1 MLKSLFSYAAAG
13 LFAAAA
19 VFGPAG
25 PAAAETLSDI
35 LERGK
40 IVVGVKADYRPWGF
54 RAEDGSL
61 VGLEI
66 DMAKNLAETLNVE
79 LEMVPVTGSNR
90 MEFLNQGKIDLIIAT
105 MGDNTKRR
113 KVVGMIEPNYYAGG
127 TNVLAAKSAD
137 FSLWEDLRG
146 KPVCG
151 IQGAYYNRRVTQ
163 LYGIEL
169 VAFKGVP
176 EATNA
181 LRQGSCV
188 AFLYDNTW
196 IQSQLAGDTA
206 WADYEMPMPTE
217 DPAVWALGVRHDD
230 LNGPFGLLVKGK
242 VADWHR
248 TGWLMA
254 KEKEWGI
261 EGSPFLAVMHEA
273 LKTRVE

>member
-1 MLKSLFSYAAAG
+1 MLKTLFSYAAAG
-13 LFAAAA
+13 LLAATAGLSTT
-19 VFGPAG
+19 GPS
-25 PAAAETLSDI
+25 AAETLKDI
-35 LERGK
+35 LDRGE
-40 IVVGVKADYRPWGF
+40 IVIGVKADYRPWGY
-54 RAEDGSL
+54 RSDDGSL
-61 VGLEI
+61 IGLEI
-66 DMAKNLAETLNVE
+66 DMAQDLAETLGVE

-105 MGDNTKRR
+105 MGDNVNRR

-127 TNVLAAKSAD
+127 TNILASKAVDLSE
-137 FSLWEDLRG
+137 WEDLRG

-163 LYGIEL
+163 LYGINL

-181 LRQGSCV
+181 LRQGSCI

-196 IQSQLAGDTA
+196 IQSQLAGDQS
-206 WADYEMPMPTE
+206 WSEFEMPLVTE
-217 DPAVWALGVRHDD
+217 DPSVWALGVRQDD
-230 LNGPFGLLVKGK
+230 LDGPFGLLVKGK

-248 TGWLMA
+248 TGWLIE
-254 KEKEWGI
+254 KEQEWGI
-261 EGSPFLAVMHEA
+261 DGSQFLVEMHEA